1 MTPSTTLTID
11 DVVEFDKLRVT
22 YLFHRYEKEA
32 PKKSGNYLCITKLG
46 DMLSCRYDKET
57 SQFLTIKPIVAWAM
71 IDKRDIKF
79 FIGE

>member
-22 YLFHRYEKEA
+22 YLFHRYDKEA
-32 PKKSGNYLCITKLG
+32 PTKSSNYLCITKYG

-57 SQFLTIKPIVAWAM
+57 S
-71 IDKRDIKF
+71 
-79 FIGE
+79 